1 MTTIGHNSGESL
13 SSQRLQQFI
22 TRIEKLLEEKA
33 ALAADIKEVFSE
45 AKSAGFEPK
54 VMRGAIKKRAADKAE
69 LEEYEALLQ
78 VYLAAL
84 GG

>member
-1 MTTIGHNSGESL
+1 MTDQDTSNASL
-13 SSQRLQQFI
+13 SRFI
-22 TRIEKLLEEKA
+22 TRIENLLEEKA
-33 ALAADIKEVFSE
+33 ALSADIKEVFSE
-45 AKSAGFEPK
+45 AKSAGFDPK